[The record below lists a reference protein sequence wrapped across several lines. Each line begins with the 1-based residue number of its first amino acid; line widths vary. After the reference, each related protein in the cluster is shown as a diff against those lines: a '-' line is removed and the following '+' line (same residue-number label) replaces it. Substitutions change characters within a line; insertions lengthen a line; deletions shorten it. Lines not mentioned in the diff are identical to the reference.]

1 MQMGSRGLSCLY
13 VCAIMLRRSVT
24 FAADT
29 KPEREFLP
37 AKVLACALAMD
48 VSGVFPDIGP
58 FAECRSGRECLALL
72 GPDEMVGV
80 RSCLY

>member
-1 MQMGSRGLSCLY
+1 MQP
-13 VCAIMLRRSVT
+13 RRSVT
-24 FAADT
+24 FAPDT
-29 KPEREFLP
+29 KPERDFLP

-48 VSGVFPDIGP
+48 VTGVFPDIGP

-72 GPDEMVGV
+72 GRDQRAGV